1 MRKLLVCA
9 LVLGILGSGVVPAD
23 ASAGEKKKV
32 AWIGT
37 NLAHTYAAWLAQS
50 AEKHVKKYPYMEMTI
65 LDSQNK
71 MNVQMAQ
78 LENCV
83 ADGFDYIILHPLE
96 PDALRNT
103 VDEIIEGGIPIC
115 VVNQSDGGAPKAS
128 NVDADPVEQGQVP
141 AEVAKERI
149 PQNGKVVILLG
160 PSGNSHSI
168 GRRIGFQKYLFDARP
183 DITVLDEQIANWNKS
198 EGMRYMEDWLQ
209 RFDHIDA
216 VVSMN
221 DAQALGAI
229 EAAKAANRL
238 KEMTYYGIDGLA
250 DAVLSIRDGELT
262 ATCVQN
268 AEAQA
273 AMALEIADRVLRGEV
288 EFEKTLTP
296 GELITTANVDK
307 WIEIHTENGQIKK

>member
-1 MRKLLVCA
+1 MRKALACA
-9 LVLGILGSGVVPAD
+9 LALVILGAGMLPA
-23 ASAGEKKKV
+23 APAGETKKV
-32 AWIGT
+32 AWIAT
-37 NLAHTYAAWLAQS
+37 NLAHTYSAWLVQS
-50 AEKHVKKYPYMEMTI
+50 AEKHIVKYPYMELLV

-71 MNVQMAQ
+71 MNVQMSQ

-83 ADGFDYIILHPLE
+83 ADGVDYIILHPLE
-96 PDALRNT
+96 PEALRNT
-103 VDEIIEGGIPIC
+103 VDEIIDGGIPIC

-160 PSGNSHSI
+160 PSGNSHSL
-168 GRRIGFQKYLFDARP
+168 GRRVGFQKYLFDARP
-183 DITVLDEQIANWNKS
+183 DIEVLDEQIANWNKS
-198 EGMRYMEDWLQ
+198 EGMQYMEDWLQ
-209 RFDHIDA
+209 RFDRIDA

-229 EAAKAANRL
+229 EATKAAGRL
-238 KEMTYYGIDGLA
+238 NEMTYYGIDGLA

-273 AMALEIADRVLRGEV
+273 AAALEIADRVLRGEI

-296 GELITTANVDK
+296 GELVTSANVAD
-307 WIEIHTENGQIKK
+307 WIKIHTENGQIR

>member
-9 LVLGILGSGVVPAD
+9 LVAGILGTGMLSA
-23 ASAGEKKKV
+23 ASAGETKKV
-32 AWIGT
+32 AWIAT
-37 NLAHTYAAWLAQS
+37 NLAHTYAAWLVQS
-50 AEKHVKKYPYMEMTI
+50 AERHVKKYPYMNLTV
-65 LDSQNK
+65 LDSQNR

-83 ADGFDYIILHPLE
+83 ADGYDYIILHPLE
-96 PDALRNT
+96 PEALRNT
-103 VDEIIEGGIPIC
+103 VDQIVDGGLPIC
-115 VVNQSDGGAPKAS
+115 IVNQSDGGAPKAS
-128 NVDADPVEQGQVP
+128 NVDADPIEQGQVP

-183 DITVLDEQIANWNKS
+183 DITILDEQIANWNKS
-198 EGMRYMEDWLQ
+198 EGLRYMEDWLQ
-209 RFDHIDA
+209 RFDRIDG

-229 EAAKAANRL
+229 EATKAAGRL
-238 KEMTYYGIDGLA
+238 NEMTYYGIDGLA

-273 AMALEIADRVLRGEV
+273 DMALSIADRVLRGEIK
-288 EFEKTLTP
+288 FLKTLTP

-307 WIEIHTENGQIKK
+307 WIKIHTENGQIK

>member
-1 MRKLLVCA
+1 MRKILVSALLIAA
-9 LVLGILGSGVVPAD
+9 LGFGVFASTV
-23 ASAGEKKKV
+23 SAGEKKKV
-32 AWIGT
+32 AFIST

-50 AEKHVKKYPYMEMTI
+50 AEKHVKKYPNIDMTI
-65 LDSQNK
+65 FDSQNK
-71 MNVQMAQ
+71 MNTQMSQ

-83 ADGFDYIILHPLE
+83 AQGFDYIILHPLE
-96 PDALRNT
+96 PEATRNT
-103 VDEIIEGGIPIC
+103 VDDIIAGGIPVCI
-115 VVNQSDGGAPKAS
+115 VNQSDGGSAKAS
-128 NVDADPVEQGQVP
+128 NVDADPIEQGSVP
-141 AEVAKERI
+141 AEVAKKLI

-168 GRRIGFQKYLFDARP
+168 GRRIGFKQVLFDARP
-183 DITVLDEQIANWNKS
+183 DIEILDEQIANWNKS

-209 RFDHIDA
+209 RFDRIDG
-216 VVSMN
+216 VISMN

-229 EAAKAANRL
+229 EATKAANRL
-238 KEMTYYGIDGLA
+238 HEMTYYGVDGLA
-250 DAVLSIRDGELT
+250 DAVLSIKDGELT

-273 AMALEIADRVLRGEV
+273 AAALAIADRVLRGEI

-307 WIEIHTENGQIKK
+307 WIQIHIDNGQIKK

>member
-1 MRKLLVCA
+1 MMRKLLAFAMA
-9 LVLGILGSGVVPAD
+9 LALLGACLSPA
-23 ASAGEKKKV
+23 AGAGETKKV
-32 AWIGT
+32 AWIAT
-37 NLAHTYAAWLAQS
+37 NLAHTYSAWLVQS
-50 AEKHVKKYPYMEMTI
+50 AEKHITKYPYMELTV

-71 MNVQMAQ
+71 MNVQMSQ

-103 VDEIIEGGIPIC
+103 VDEIIDGGIPIC

-128 NVDADPVEQGQVP
+128 NVDADPIEQGMVP
-141 AEVAKERI
+141 ALVAKERI

-160 PSGNSHSI
+160 PSGNSHSM
-168 GRRIGFQKYLFDARP
+168 GRRVGFQKYLFDARP
-183 DITVLDEQIANWNKS
+183 DIEVLDEQIANWNKS

-209 RFDHIDA
+209 RFDRIDA

-229 EAAKAANRL
+229 EATKAAGRMN
-238 KEMTYYGIDGLA
+238 EMTYYGIDGLA

-273 AMALEIADRVLRGEV
+273 ESALAIADRVLRGEI

-296 GELITTANVDK
+296 GELVTSANVAD
-307 WIEIHTENGQIKK
+307 WIKIHTENGQIR

>member
-1 MRKLLVCA
+1 MRKKMLCTLLVAVMA
-9 LVLGILGSGVVPAD
+9 LGVFAAGSF
-23 ASAGEKKKV
+23 AGEKKKV
-32 AWIGT
+32 AFIPT
-37 NLAHTYAAWLAQS
+37 NLAHTYAAWLSQS
-50 AEKHVKKYPYMEMTI
+50 FDKHVRNYPYMELTT

-71 MNVQMAQ
+71 MNIQMAQ

-83 ADGFDYIILHPLE
+83 AQGFDYIILHPLE

-103 VDEIIEGGIPIC
+103 VDEIIAGGIP
-115 VVNQSDGGAPKAS
+115 VLMVNQSDGGSEKAS
-128 NVDADPVEQGQVP
+128 NVDADPIEQGSVP
-141 AEVAKERI
+141 AEVAKKLI
-149 PQNGKVVILLG
+149 PQGGKAVILLG

-168 GRRIGFQKYLFDARP
+168 GRRIGFQKVLFDARP
-183 DITVLDEQIANWNKS
+183 DIEILDEQIANWNKS

-209 RFDHIDA
+209 RFDRIDA

-229 EAAKAANRL
+229 EAAKAAGRL
-238 KEMTYYGIDGLA
+238 KETTYYGIDGLA

-273 AMALEIADRVLRGEV
+273 AEALRIVDQVLKGAI

-296 GELITTANVDK
+296 GELVTSENVDK
-307 WIEIHTENGQIKK
+307 WIRIHTENGQIKP

>member
-1 MRKLLVCA
+1 MRKALACA
-9 LVLGILGSGVVPAD
+9 LALVILGAGMLPA
-23 ASAGEKKKV
+23 APAGETKKV
-32 AWIGT
+32 AWIAT
-37 NLAHTYAAWLAQS
+37 NLAHTYSAWLVQS
-50 AEKHVKKYPYMEMTI
+50 AEKHIAKYPYMELLV

-71 MNVQMAQ
+71 MNVQMSQ

-83 ADGFDYIILHPLE
+83 ADGVDYIILHPLE
-96 PDALRNT
+96 PEALRNT
-103 VDEIIEGGIPIC
+103 IDEIIDGGIPIC

-160 PSGNSHSI
+160 PSGNSHSL
-168 GRRIGFQKYLFDARP
+168 GRRVGFQKYLFDARP
-183 DITVLDEQIANWNKS
+183 DIEILDEQIANWNKS
-198 EGMRYMEDWLQ
+198 EGMQYMEDWLQ
-209 RFDHIDA
+209 RFDRIDA

-229 EAAKAANRL
+229 EATKAAGRL

-273 AMALEIADRVLRGEV
+273 AAALEIADRVLRSEI

-296 GELITTANVDK
+296 GELVTSANVAD
-307 WIEIHTENGQIKK
+307 WIKIHTENGQIR